1 MYRSLTVHCVTLMLH
16 FITNF
21 NDDDDDDD
29 HEHDHDDHDDD
40 HDDDTLFD
48 VCYESSACTVKM
60 NKKLS

>member
-1 MYRSLTVHCVTLMLH
+1 MLH